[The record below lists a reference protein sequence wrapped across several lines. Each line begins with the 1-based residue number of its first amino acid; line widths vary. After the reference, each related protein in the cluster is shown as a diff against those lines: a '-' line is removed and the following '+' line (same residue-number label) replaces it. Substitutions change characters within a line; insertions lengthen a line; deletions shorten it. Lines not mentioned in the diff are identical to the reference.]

1 MTSLALHPK
10 SPLRGRPP
18 RPGLRDSILRAGEGI
33 FTERDYHEVQMDDVA
48 DACGVGKGTLY
59 RYFRGKRDLYL
70 AVMFEGIGRL
80 SGEIEAV
87 VRTGDAPAR
96 KVERIVRC
104 TLGYFWERRRFFALI
119 HQNEHKPDRDV
130 REWLRRRQQL
140 VQLVQTAFD
149 QGIGL
154 GQFRGVDSRIATEM
168 LFGMMRAVNRYRG
181 PDDDI
186 EALVDAVV
194 DTFMR
199 GVGTTDGRRALRRAR
214 EV

>member
-10 SPLRGRPP
+10 PPLRGRPP
-18 RPGLRDSILRAGEGI
+18 RPGLRDSILHAAEAI

-59 RYFRGKRDLYL
+59 RYFRSKRDLYL
-70 AVMFEGIGRL
+70 AVMFDGIGRL
-80 SGEIEAV
+80 HGEIEAV

-140 VQLVQTAFD
+140 VHLVQTALD

-154 GQFRGVDSRIATEM
+154 GQFRAVDSRIATEM

-181 PDDDI
+181 SDDDI

-199 GVGTTDGRRALRRAR
+199 GVGTSDGRRAVRRGR